1 MAKCL
6 LRLKVQGAQ
15 ATRGTDQLARAV
27 EAGIE
32 GGIHAMRV
40 LWEEHSLEED
50 WRFLLI
56 DA

>member
-40 LWEEHSLEED
+40 LWEEHSQEED